1 MDPSISCS
9 PHTAKSNVCLCRRLC
24 LHHPNCDLSN
34 HHAHFCYCRSSSK
47 DKLVRNPFVETTLS
61 YALTY
66 IASVTSPVIKP
77 ASITILA
84 DDSYYT
90 TASANQQLNQHFSDF
105 GVKLSDAHKTGL
117 GSSAALVTSLTAAL
131 LVHYL
136 PEKIFALNTDTGK
149 TRLHN
154 LAQTAHCAAQGKVGS
169 GFDVAS
175 AVYGSCL
182 YRRFSPSLLDS
193 HGAPGSA
200 EFAKNLQAL
209 VEDTDESHKWDTE
222 ILKDAVQVPSGI
234 RLIMCDV
241 DCGSQTPG
249 MVKQVLAWRKKEPEE
264 AEMIWSQLN
273 QRNKALASEL
283 TRLADTKSTDYSKL
297 KQSITDIRV
306 LIRDMSRLS
315 DVPIEPKPQ
324 TELLNACSEV
334 DGVIGGVVPGAG
346 GYDAVAL
353 LIEDREDVITNVQRL
368 LSTWKIEAFKD
379 ATSGPS
385 IGKVSILPV
394 REEMEGI
401 RLEDSEKYGD
411 WIV

>member
-1 MDPSISCS
+1 MFPS
-9 PHTAKSNVCLCRRLC
+9 SNAVTSR
-24 LHHPNCDLSN
+24 N
-34 HHAHFCYCRSSSK
+34 HHAHFWSFHSSSK

-66 IASVTSPVIKP
+66 IASLTSPVIKP
-77 ASITILA
+77 ASISILA

-90 TASANQQLNQHFSDF
+90 TESAKQQSHQRFSDF

-136 PEKIFALNTDTGK
+136 PKSIFSLDTDTGK
-149 TRLHN
+149 SRLHN

-182 YRRFSPSLLDS
+182 YRRFSPSLLEN
-193 HGAPGSA
+193 HGAPGSTD
-200 EFAKNLQAL
+200 FARNIKAL
-209 VEDTDESHKWDTE
+209 TEDTDESHKWDTE
-222 ILKDAVQVPSGI
+222 VLKDAVQVPSGI

-264 AEMIWSQLN
+264 AEMLWSQLN
-273 QRNKALASEL
+273 VKNKALAAEL
-283 TRLADTKSTDYSKL
+283 KRLDDTKSTDYSQL

-324 TELLNACSEV
+324 TELLDACSEV

-353 LIEDREDVITNVQRL
+353 LIEDREDVIASVQRL
-368 LSTWKIEAFKD
+368 LSTWKVEAFKD

-385 IGKVSILPV
+385 IGKVSILAV

-401 RLEDSEKYGD
+401 RLEKDGMYGA